1 MYSIVT
7 QIILVLS
14 PLHSPKEE
22 TVTAAVVKP
31 KYPLTRQ
38 TCIHPPGSS
47 LPPPAP
53 LPSMEVGGWG

>member
-31 KYPLTRQ
+31 KYPLTLQ
-38 TCIHPPGSS
+38 TCIHRAEFIELNSCG
-47 LPPPAP
+47 
-53 LPSMEVGGWG
+53 

>member
-38 TCIHPPGSS
+38 TCIHRAEFIELNSCG
-47 LPPPAP
+47 
-53 LPSMEVGGWG
+53 